1 MGAEAENK
9 AEAEAEPALLWKN
22 YIIKMALRAIFLFL
36 SYGSVRGQNLAV
48 LEGEKPKGILKGESD
63 ASGIEEE

>member
-1 MGAEAENK
+1 MQKRKTRQRQKQNLHFFE
-9 AEAEAEPALLWKN
+9 KN

-48 LEGEKPKGILKGESD
+48 LEGEKPEGILKGEPD